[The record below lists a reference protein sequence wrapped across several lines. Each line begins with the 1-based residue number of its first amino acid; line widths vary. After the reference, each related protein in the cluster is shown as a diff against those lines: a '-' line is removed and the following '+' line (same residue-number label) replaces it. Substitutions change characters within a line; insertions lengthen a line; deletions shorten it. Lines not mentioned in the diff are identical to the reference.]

1 MHIILNLALI
11 LSDWVPVTWELIKGD
26 CIGLSQR
33 LMSLPIASGE
43 GFSPEGHL
51 EQEPDPSGL
60 TCLALWLREA
70 EEDCQGAKSE
80 LFTLP

>member
-1 MHIILNLALI
+1 MQIILNLALI
-11 LSDWVPVTWELIKGD
+11 LSEWVPVTWELIKGD

-43 GFSPEGHL
+43 GFSPEEHP
-51 EQEPDPSGL
+51 EQEPDL

-80 LFTLP
+80 LLTLP